1 MAKQIKIGDVIH
13 KFPDEATDEQINI
26 ALGKI
31 PQQEPQ
37 NQTQM
42 QPEAQGYLQKLMQMP
57 GGQALSRVGQAV
69 SGLGDIGL
77 VKGFGY
83 AYPRELQERVGGL
96 QQLLGGQPKELSP
109 ETPTTSFGE
118 TVGRGL
124 GSFAG
129 DITAAAP
136 IVAGSIAAL
145 PEMAIAA
152 PLLGYGLASGL
163 ETKGGLAERVLGTL
177 KGAGEA
183 GVGLAIKP
191 AVRAVKALGKPPT
204 SEAVGEILQKNFN
217 KAYQEAAGLLNKAS
231 AEAKKVGINVL
242 KTGKGTPLNKSFW
255 EELSHNMDTAK
266 STKDL
271 IKNAKS
277 GDFDALRKLQSDM
290 GKRSNW
296 LKSKDTSADYDMGKN
311 LGELR
316 DSLNSYIENHF
327 EKSGYENISK
337 MIKEGMD
344 KYRQVMQTY
353 KDPLIAKA
361 IGPEE
366 EISEG
371 LLKRTMKSSKTMKQ
385 LREANPELAPLH
397 QIIKDKQALQKLGI
411 TGGGGLPSFAALK
424 YLFGNN
430 KQPQNEF
437 EQ

>member
-1 MAKQIKIGDVIH
+1 MAKPTREEILAELSRREGMQTELASREQQQI
-13 KFPDEATDEQINI
+13 A
-26 ALGKI
+26 
-31 PQQEPQ
+31 
-37 NQTQM
+37 

-57 GGQALSRVGQAV
+57 GGQALSRAGQAI

-83 AYPRELQERVGGL
+83 AYPREIQERFGGI
-96 QQLLGGQPKELSP
+96 QQLFGGQPRELP
-109 ETPTTSFGE
+109 QETPTTSFGE

-124 GSFAG
+124 GSLAG
-129 DITAAAP
+129 NITAAAP
-136 IVAGSIAAL
+136 IVAGSVAAL

-152 PLLGYGLASGL
+152 PLIGAGLAGGL
-163 ETKGGLAERVLGTL
+163 ETKGGYPERILGAL
-177 KGAGEA
+177 KGVGEVGA
-183 GVGLAIKP
+183 GLAVKPGIRAIK
-191 AVRAVKALGKPPT
+191 AIGKTPT
-204 SEAVGEILQKNFN
+204 SEMVGEILQKNFN
-217 KAYQEAAGLLNKAS
+217 KSYQEAAGLLNKAS
-231 AEAKKVGINVL
+231 DEAKKVGINVL
-242 KTGKGTPLNKSFW
+242 KTGRGTPLNKSFW
-255 EELSHNMDTAK
+255 SDLSHNMDTSK

-271 IKNAKS
+271 IKSAKS

-316 DSLNSYIENHF
+316 DSLNDYIENHF
-327 EKSGYENISK
+327 EKSGYENISN
-337 MIKEGMD
+337 MIKEGMN

-371 LLKRTMKSSKTMKQ
+371 LLKRTMKTSKTMKQ
-385 LREANPELAPLH
+385 LRKANPELAPLH

-424 YLFGNN
+424 YLLGG
-430 KQPQNEF
+430 KEQPQNEF

>member
-1 MAKQIKIGDVIH
+1 MAKPTREEILAELSKREGIQSELASREV
-13 KFPDEATDEQINI
+13 
-26 ALGKI
+26 
-31 PQQEPQ
+31 PQE
-37 NQTQM
+37 M
-42 QPEAQGYLQKLMQMP
+42 AQPEAQGYLQRLMQMP
-57 GGQALSRVGQAV
+57 GGQALSRAGQAI
-69 SGLGDIGL
+69 SGLGDIGF

-83 AYPRELQERVGGL
+83 AYPREIQERFGGI
-96 QQLLGGQPKELSP
+96 QQLFGGQPRELP
-109 ETPTTSFGE
+109 QETPTTSFGE

-124 GSFAG
+124 GSLAG
-129 DITAAAP
+129 NITAAAP
-136 IVAGSIAAL
+136 IVAGSVAAL

-152 PLLGYGLASGL
+152 PLLGAGLAGGL
-163 ETKGGLAERVLGTL
+163 ETKGGYPERILGAL
-177 KGAGEA
+177 KGAGEVGA
-183 GVGLAIKP
+183 GLAVKPGIRAIK
-191 AVRAVKALGKPPT
+191 AIGKTPT
-204 SEAVGEILQKNFN
+204 NEMVGEILQKNFN
-217 KAYQEAAGLLNKAS
+217 KSYQEAAGLLNQAGT
-231 AEAKKVGINVL
+231 EAKKIGIDVL
-242 KTGKGTPLNKSFW
+242 KTGRGTPLNKSFW
-255 EELSHNMDTAK
+255 GELSHNMDTAK

-271 IKNAKS
+271 IKQAKT
-277 GDFDALRKLQSDM
+277 GNFDALRKLQSDM

-316 DSLNSYIENHF
+316 DSLNDYIENHF
-327 EKSGYENISK
+327 EKSGYENISN
-337 MIKEGMD
+337 MIKEGMN

-371 LLKRTMKSSKTMKQ
+371 LLKRTMKTSKTMKQ
-385 LREANPELAPLH
+385 LRKANPELAPLH

-424 YLFGNN
+424 YLFGSN

>member
-1 MAKQIKIGDVIH
+1 MAKPTREEILAELSRREGMQTELASREQQQI
-13 KFPDEATDEQINI
+13 A
-26 ALGKI
+26 
-31 PQQEPQ
+31 
-37 NQTQM
+37 

-57 GGQALSRVGQAV
+57 GGQALSRAGQAI

-83 AYPRELQERVGGL
+83 AYPREIQERFGGI
-96 QQLLGGQPKELSP
+96 QQLFGGQPRELP
-109 ETPTTSFGE
+109 QETPTTSFGE

-124 GSFAG
+124 GSLAG
-129 DITAAAP
+129 NITAAAP
-136 IVAGSIAAL
+136 IVAGSVAAL

-152 PLLGYGLASGL
+152 PLIGAGLAGGL
-163 ETKGGLAERVLGTL
+163 ETKGGYPERILGAL
-177 KGAGEA
+177 KGAGEVGA
-183 GVGLAIKP
+183 GLAVKPGIRAIK
-191 AVRAVKALGKPPT
+191 AIGKTPT
-204 SEAVGEILQKNFN
+204 SEMVGEILQKNFN
-217 KAYQEAAGLLNKAS
+217 KSYQEAAGLLNKAS
-231 AEAKKVGINVL
+231 DEAKKVGINVL
-242 KTGKGTPLNKSFW
+242 KTGRGTPLNKSFW
-255 EELSHNMDTAK
+255 SDLSHNMDTSK

-271 IKNAKS
+271 IKSAKS

-316 DSLNSYIENHF
+316 DSLNGYIENHF
-327 EKSGYENISK
+327 EKSGYENISN
-337 MIKEGMD
+337 MIKQGMN
-344 KYRQVMQTY
+344 KYREVMQTY

-371 LLKRTMKSSKTMKQ
+371 LLKRTMKTSKTMKQ
-385 LREANPELAPLH
+385 LRKANPELAPLH
-397 QIIKDKQALQKLGI
+397 QTIKDKQALQKLGI

-424 YLFGNN
+424 YLLGG
-430 KQPQNEF
+430 KQQPQNEF

>member
-1 MAKQIKIGDVIH
+1 MAKPTREEILAELSKREGIQSELSSREV
-13 KFPDEATDEQINI
+13 
-26 ALGKI
+26 
-31 PQQEPQ
+31 PQE
-37 NQTQM
+37 M
-42 QPEAQGYLQKLMQMP
+42 AQPEAQGYLQRLMQMP
-57 GGQALSRVGQAV
+57 GGQALSRAGQAI

-83 AYPRELQERVGGL
+83 AYPREIQERFGGI
-96 QQLLGGQPKELSP
+96 QQLFGGQPKELP
-109 ETPTTSFGE
+109 QETPTTSFGE

-124 GSFAG
+124 GSLAG
-129 DITAAAP
+129 NITAAAP
-136 IVAGSIAAL
+136 IVAGSVAAL

-152 PLLGYGLASGL
+152 PLLGAGLAGGL
-163 ETKGGLAERVLGTL
+163 ETKGRYPERILGAL
-177 KGAGEA
+177 KGAGEVGA
-183 GVGLAIKP
+183 GLAVKPGIRAIK
-191 AVRAVKALGKPPT
+191 AIGKTPT
-204 SEAVGEILQKNFN
+204 NEMVGEILQKNFN
-217 KAYQEAAGLLNKAS
+217 KSYKEAAGLLNQAGT
-231 AEAKKVGINVL
+231 EAKKIGIHVL
-242 KTGKGTPLNKSFW
+242 KTGRGTPLNKSFW
-255 EELSHNMDTAK
+255 GELAHNMDTAK

-271 IKNAKS
+271 IKSAKS

-327 EKSGYENISK
+327 EKSGYENISN
-337 MIKEGMD
+337 MIKEGMN

-371 LLKRTMKSSKTMKQ
+371 LLKRTMKTSKTMKQ
-385 LREANPELAPLH
+385 LRKANPELAPLH
-397 QIIKDKQALQKLGI
+397 QTIKDKQALQKLGI
-411 TGGGGLPSFAALK
+411 TGGGGLPGFAALK
-424 YLFGNN
+424 YLFSNN
-430 KQPQNEF
+430 TQPQNEF